1 MAIKKQITFEGLIY
15 NLDDKDRVAA
25 DAFYQSG
32 GFEKIALIQNHALVT
47 TAGDSIVQWT
57 QPANTLIMDAWLL
70 CTTAPVIGSGDI
82 GYEIGTSSSGNEI
95 AGVANEILDGGTT
108 VVVGALTMIGGAT
121 GATLAVPLIKRDVQ
135 NDTTHVVDASYTTSA
150 RTLYLNLINSEDATT
165 NGAFTWIIKYLDF
178 EQAVEIQV
186 QA

>member
-1 MAIKKQITFEGLIY
+1 MAILKKVTHEGNKYSLGTIE
-15 NLDDKDRVAA
+15 RVAA
-25 DAFYQSG
+25 ETSYQNG
-32 GFEKIALIQNHALVT
+32 GFEKIALIKNHALVT
-47 TAGDSIVQWT
+47 TAGDSIVEWT

-150 RTLYLNLINSEDATT
+150 RTLYLNLINSQDATT
-165 NGAFTWIIKYLDF
+165 NGAFTWIIKYIDF
-178 EQAVEIQV
+178 DQAVEVQV

>member
-1 MAIKKQITFEGLIY
+1 MAVKKKVTFEGNTYSLGT
-15 NLDDKDRVAA
+15 LERVAA
-25 DAFYQSG
+25 ETSYQNG
-32 GFEKIALIQNHALVT
+32 GFEKIALIKNHALVT
-47 TAGDSIVQWT
+47 TAGDSIIEWT

-82 GYEIGTSSSGNEI
+82 GYEIGTSSSGDEI

-150 RTLYLNLINSEDATT
+150 RTLYLNLINSQDATT
-165 NGAFTWIIKYLDF
+165 NGAFTWIIKYIDF
-178 EQAVEIQV
+178 DQAVEVQV
-186 QA
+186 QE

>member
-1 MAIKKQITFEGLIY
+1 MAIAKQIAFEGLTY
-15 NLDDKDRVAA
+15 NLDDRDRVAA
-25 DAFYQSG
+25 SVNYQAG
-32 GFEKIALIQNHALVT
+32 GFEKIALIKNHALAT

-82 GYEIGTSSSGNEI
+82 GYEIGTSSSGDEI

-121 GATLAVPLIKRDVQ
+121 GATLAVPGIKRDVQ

-150 RTLYLNLINSEDATT
+150 RTLYLNLVNSQDATT

-186 QA
+186 ES

>member
-1 MAIKKQITFEGLIY
+1 MAIAKRTTFEGNVYSLGT
-15 NLDDKDRVAA
+15 LERVAA
-25 DAFYQSG
+25 ETAYQNG
-32 GFEKIALIQNHALVT
+32 GFEKIALIKNHALAT
-47 TAGDSIVQWT
+47 TAGDSIVQWI

-82 GYEIGTSSSGNEI
+82 GYEIGTSSSGGEI
-95 AGVANEILDGGTT
+95 ATVANEILDGGTT

-150 RTLYLNLINSEDATT
+150 RTLYLNLINSQDATT
-165 NGAFTWIIKYLDF
+165 NGAFTWIIKYIDF
-178 EQAVEIQV
+178 DQAVEVQV